1 MLIPIS
7 YSQHGRASYAEDQH
21 RPTGKLARLFG
32 RSCLAFCKPPHAGIG
47 TGGRSR
53 FRPERFAPIAP
64 TASKRHKI
72 DGAGG
77 QRCWGVYP
85 TLFALPPGQDVRCR
99 RQQILLRC
107 LASGLFKN
115 LTPDQEKAFR
125 DIILNGGPTYMPP
138 WKYGLTAEE
147 IDDIVA
153 YLKTL
158 S

>member
-1 MLIPIS
+1 V
-7 YSQHGRASYAEDQH
+7 GRTTLVSAQESES
-21 RPTGKLARLFG
+21 R
-32 RSCLAFCKPPHAGIG
+32 
-47 TGGRSR
+47 GGQ
-53 FRPERFAPIAP
+53 
-64 TASKRHKI
+64 TASRSLPIRHSSGLELTVQQAR
-72 DGAGG
+72 GAAVFF
-77 QRCWGVYP
+77 QRCS
-85 TLFALPPGQDVRCR
+85 LCH
-99 RQQILLRC
+99 
-107 LASGLFKN
+107 LAKTFGAAGSKFCCVASLGPNLSGLFKN

>member
-1 MLIPIS
+1 LAVAVS
-7 YSQHGRASYAEDQH
+7 LFAGRATPVSAQEGGAAAGQTASRSLPLQH
-21 RPTGKLARLFG
+21 PTGTKLTEQESRGAGVFIQRCSL
-32 RSCLAFCKPPHAGIG
+32 CHLAKTF
-47 TGGRSR
+47 
-53 FRPERFAPIAP
+53 
-64 TASKRHKI
+64 
-72 DGAGG
+72 GAGG
-77 QRCWGVYP
+77 SKFCCVASLGP
-85 TLFALPPGQDVRCR
+85 NL
-99 RQQILLRC
+99 
-107 LASGLFKN
+107 SGLFQN

>member
-1 MLIPIS
+1 MEGRDMPKIS
-7 YSQHGRASYAEDQH
+7 IVLQVSLLACLVAVSLFAS
-21 RPTGKLARLFG
+21 RPTPVTAQEGGAVSGQSASRPLPLQHPSGTKLTEQQVR
-32 RSCLAFCKPPHAGIG
+32 
-47 TGGRSR
+47 
-53 FRPERFAPIAP
+53 
-64 TASKRHKI
+64 
-72 DGAGG
+72 GAGVFI
-77 QRCWGVYP
+77 QRC
-85 TLFALPPGQDVRCR
+85 ALCH
-99 RQQILLRC
+99 
-107 LASGLFKN
+107 LAKTFGAAGSKFCCVASLGPNLAGLFKN

>member
-1 MLIPIS
+1 MPKTSSVLQVS
-7 YSQHGRASYAEDQH
+7 F
-21 RPTGKLARLFG
+21 LA
-32 RSCLAFCKPPHAGIG
+32 CLAVAVALFAGR
-47 TGGRSR
+47 TTPVSAQEGG
-53 FRPERFAPIAP
+53 AVAGQ
-64 TASKRHKI
+64 TASRSLPLHHPSGTKLTEQESRGAGVFIQRCSLCHLAKTF
-72 DGAGG
+72 GAGG
-77 QRCWGVYP
+77 SKFCCVASLGP
-85 TLFALPPGQDVRCR
+85 SL
-99 RQQILLRC
+99 
-107 LASGLFKN
+107 SGLFEN

>member
-1 MLIPIS
+1 MFIQRCSLC
-7 YSQHGRASYAEDQH
+7 H
-21 RPTGKLARLFG
+21 LAKTF
-32 RSCLAFCKPPHAGIG
+32 
-47 TGGRSR
+47 
-53 FRPERFAPIAP
+53 
-64 TASKRHKI
+64 
-72 DGAGG
+72 GAGG
-77 QRCWGVYP
+77 SKFCCVASLGP
-85 TLFALPPGQDVRCR
+85 NL
-99 RQQILLRC
+99 
-107 LASGLFKN
+107 SGLFQN